1 MERKGS
7 STGFGRQSAWWVY
20 MIECRGGR
28 IYTGIAK
35 DPEAR
40 FRLHLAGKGAAFT
53 RIHPPRALLGMRICA
68 SRGEAL
74 RMEHALRKRNRREKL
89 AWANGDRTT

>member
-1 MERKGS
+1 
-7 STGFGRQSAWWVY
+7 

-40 FRLHLAGKGAAFT
+40 FRRHLAGKGAVFT
-53 RIHPPRALLGMRICA
+53 RIHPPRFLLGMRICGG
-68 SRGEAL
+68 RGEAL
-74 RMEHALRKRNRREKL
+74 RQEHALRKLSRREKI
-89 AWANGDRTT
+89 AWANGDKEV